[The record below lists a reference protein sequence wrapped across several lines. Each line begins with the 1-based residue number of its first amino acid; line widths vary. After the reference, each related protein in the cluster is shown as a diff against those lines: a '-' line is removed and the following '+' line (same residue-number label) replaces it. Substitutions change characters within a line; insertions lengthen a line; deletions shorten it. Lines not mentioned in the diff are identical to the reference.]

1 MDRGGAQD
9 LLVLRFFFC
18 VGWVGEGLG
27 LGSGSGSGSGSQI
40 IGGVRM
46 ERVLS
51 ARNVIQLYV
60 NNFVRK

>member
-18 VGWVGEGLG
+18 VGWVG
-27 LGSGSGSGSGSQI
+27 SGSGSGSQV

-46 ERVLS
+46 ENVLS
-51 ARNVIQLYV
+51 AKDAIQSYVI
-60 NNFVRK
+60 NFVSK